1 MMLIRCVLPVVALA
15 STLFAQEDR
24 LNEREQ
30 RMERRMRERAEQGEK
45 DGSAEEKA
53 RLMRG
58 DGEEKEVEDLS
69 HLTPEERLARSVR
82 HNASAFCRFVAS
94 VKPAKLLPGQS
105 GTLVVSA
112 LLSGQAVLPSPAP
125 MSIVG
130 SRQQGFV
137 TLGELQFRPAE
148 MGRHAAGYQ
157 GRPVYDNYAIFEI
170 PFTVGADVAMGAK
183 QNVNVDLQFDIYDGF
198 SAQPIGRFIDRFVV
212 EVEIGTVPDPIVV
225 ASSPSAATTQMSG
238 VAATVEVDGDTAPSS
253 APPGATER
261 VVTGLDPV
269 GTPAPAAVVEE
280 DATDDHAAEP
290 DWSHLQEDSGALPWP
305 VWFGG
310 GFLLLG
316 LVVLLARK
324 K

>member
-1 MMLIRCVLPVVALA
+1 MMLIRCVLPVVALV

-30 RMERRMRERAEQGEK
+30 RLERRMRERAEQGEK
-45 DGSAEEKA
+45 DGSPEERA

-58 DGEEKEVEDLS
+58 DGEEKETEDLS

-82 HNASAFCRFVAS
+82 HNASAFCRFAAS

-112 LLSGQAVLPSPAP
+112 LLSGQAVLQPPAP
-125 MSIVG
+125 ISIVG

-137 TLGELQFRPAE
+137 TLGDIRFRPAE
-148 MGRHAAGYQ
+148 LGRHAAGYQ

-170 PFTVGADVAMGAK
+170 PVTVGADVAMGAK

-198 SAQPIGRFIDRFVV
+198 SAQPIGRFLDRFSV
-212 EVEIGTVPDPIVV
+212 EVEVGAVPDPMV
-225 ASSPSAATTQMSG
+225 AGFSAAASMPASDAVQP
-238 VAATVEVDGDTAPSS
+238 VEVDGDA
-253 APPGATER
+253 
-261 VVTGLDPV
+261 
-269 GTPAPAAVVEE
+269 APAAVAPEGAAD
-280 DATDDHAAEP
+280 DAERLVAGRDPVATAPAHEPEATPSDAAEP
-290 DWSHLQEDSGALPWP
+290 DWSGLQEDSGALPWP

-310 GFLLLG
+310 GFLLFG
-316 LVVLLARK
+316 LVFLLARK